1 MLFWIFVIIFI
12 LSLAIFVPAKIIYN
26 KHENVKRHAYDE
38 WDDYIS
44 LRFYDK
50 DRASVLRAQY
60 ELECTKFKNWKNSK
74 IGKLIDQISNLDHSA
89 LAIGLI
95 CSITV
100 SGIVSVAML
109 IGIGISNIDAP
120 IKREEVLAVR
130 EVLVYE
136 LENDIYSDFGD
147 DVVGK
152 KELYNQ
158 IKDFNSELAVWKK
171 TSNDFWI
178 GIFYPNVVR
187 DIDFIPL
194 S

>member
-1 MLFWIFVIIFI
+1 MLFWIFVIIFV

-26 KHENVKRHAYDE
+26 KHKNIKQRAYDE
-38 WDDYIS
+38 WDDYTN
-44 LRFYDK
+44 LHFYDK
-50 DRASVLRAQY
+50 DRAGVLRAQY
-60 ELECTKFKNWKNSK
+60 ELENTKFKNWKNSK
-74 IGKLIDQISNLDHSA
+74 MGKLIDRISNLDCA
-89 LAIGLI
+89 LAIGFMVCI
-95 CSITV
+95 V
-100 SGIVSVAML
+100 VFGIVSVAML
-109 IGIGISNIDAP
+109 IGIGASNIDAP
-120 IKREEVLAVR
+120 IEREEVLATR

-158 IKDFNSELAVWKK
+158 IRDFNSKLAAWKRA
-171 TSNDFWI
+171 SNDFWI
-178 GIFYPNVVR
+178 GIFYPNVVE

>member
-1 MLFWIFVIIFI
+1 MLFWIFVIIFV

-26 KHENVKRHAYDE
+26 KHENIKQRAYDE
-38 WDDYIS
+38 WDDYTD
-44 LRFYDK
+44 LHFYDQ
-50 DRASVLRAQY
+50 DRARVLRAQY
-60 ELECTKFKNWKNSK
+60 ELENTKFKNWENSK
-74 IGKLIDQISNLDHSA
+74 IGKLIDRISNLDYSA
-89 LAIGLI
+89 LAVGFVVCIV
-95 CSITV
+95 V

-120 IKREEVLAVR
+120 IEREKVLATR

-158 IKDFNSELAVWKK
+158 IKDFNSELAAWKRA
-171 TSNDFWI
+171 SNDFWI
-178 GIFYPNVVR
+178 GIFYPNAVG